1 MKSLLK
7 GIVWLIGGL
16 LLLVALLVG
25 VAFFVFDSDT
35 IKAQAIATVKEQ
47 TSADLSIEDELSL
60 TFFPWLAVETGKV
73 TLSNPEGFNSK
84 KNLLSVEQLNASI
97 KLMPLLKGDIEIGAV
112 ELSGSELNLMR
123 DRKGRSNIDV
133 LITHAD
139 KQKET
144 ASDNASASEQAGALS
159 VNRIALNNFVLNQ
172 YAPREKLTQS
182 FSLDAFE
189 INQFAFEQWTPLKA
203 SGAFA
208 SGSGKTDA
216 QWNLNSEI
224 KVSNQGKLIE
234 LRSIDAVMSQISNK
248 LKHLE
253 LTGVTRLEL
262 NNKNTQVNHQGNLVL
277 DKQKFEMDMQGTFSS
292 FKDIKLD
299 LKTENL
305 DLSPW
310 FVGDEGTSSGSK
322 SELDTKPIADFLKS
336 ARLKGTF
343 SANSVAVGK
352 MDLQNVSAN
361 LSNKG
366 ATLWLKPFKAN
377 AFKGDLSTNASI
389 NFASK
394 PLALSIAP
402 SLQKIE
408 MGDLIGQVFDTD
420 KLSGLGDL
428 SLNLKTKGTEVK
440 QLLRNLSGTGS
451 VSLSDGALNGL
462 DLNKLIESGIS
473 LQMLDGK
480 DAYKGKTTF
489 AGLTGN
495 LNADS
500 GLIQLNNVALVTPL
514 FDLAGKAA
522 TDANKESLS
531 GNFQLTLKGLLKE
544 QLEKKHPQL
553 ADMDLPFE
561 LKGTWSE
568 PRPNIDFEALLK
580 AKYKSQL
587 DTKVEDK
594 KEELKDK
601 LKKKLFDKIK
611 LD

>member
-25 VAFFVFDSDT
+25 IAFFVFDSDT
-35 IKAQAIATVKEQ
+35 IKAQAITTVKEQ

-343 SANSVAVGK
+343 SANSVAAGK

-408 MGDLIGQVFDTD
+408 VGDLIGQVFDTNR
-420 KLSGLGDL
+420 LSGLGDL

-480 DAYKGKTTF
+480 DVYKGKTTF

-514 FDLAGKAA
+514 FDLVGKAT

-544 QLEKKHPQL
+544 QLEKKYLQL
-553 ADMDLPFE
+553 AGMDLPFE
-561 LKGTWSE
+561 LKGTWNE